1 MTPSN
6 PPVTDA
12 APRPL
17 IGISGRRW
25 PAAVLA
31 DHFPKAMHDAHVDLH
46 FTEYGAAVAAS
57 GGLPVQLTRDAP
69 VHDMLDRL
77 DGLVLTGGADVD
89 PGVYGH
95 EPAPELGPTEPDR
108 DHWELALL
116 AGALDRGLPV
126 LAICRGA
133 QLANVLLGGTLVQ
146 HVGTDDGDGH
156 PRFDDP
162 RVERCHT
169 VALVPGT
176 LGAGVYGD
184 RTEVNSLHHQTIGD
198 LGRDLVVSG
207 RSPDGTVE
215 VIELPGRDFLGVQW
229 HPEALDAH
237 DPSFGWL
244 VGASRRRPD

>member
-1 MTPSN
+1 MTS
-6 PPVTDA
+6 PPLSAT
-12 APRPL
+12 RPL

-25 PAAVLA
+25 SAAVLA
-31 DHFPKAMHDAHVDLH
+31 EHFPKAMHDAHVDLH

-69 VHDMLDRL
+69 VAELLDRL

-89 PGVYGH
+89 PSVYGH
-95 EPAPELGPTEPDR
+95 EPAADLGPTEPER

-116 AGALDRGLPV
+116 AGALERALPV

-133 QLANVLLGGTLVQ
+133 QLANVLLGGSLVQ

-162 RVERCHT
+162 RADRCHA
-169 VALVPGT
+169 VALVAGT
-176 LGAGVYGD
+176 LGASVYGAH
-184 RTEVNSLHHQTIGD
+184 TEVNSLHHQTIGEV
-198 LGRDLVVSG
+198 GTGLVASG

-215 VIELPGRDFLGVQW
+215 VIELPGKDFLGVQW
-229 HPEALDAH
+229 HPEALDAN
-237 DPSFGWL
+237 DPAFGWL
-244 VGASRRRPD
+244 VGASLRRRG